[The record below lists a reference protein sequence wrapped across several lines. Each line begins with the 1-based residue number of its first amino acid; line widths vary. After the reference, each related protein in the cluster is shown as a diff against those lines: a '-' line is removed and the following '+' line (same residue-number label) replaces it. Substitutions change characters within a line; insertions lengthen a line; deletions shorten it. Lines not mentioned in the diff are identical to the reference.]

1 MHESRSTTFAWMSMF
16 VHSERARVIIYVFPF
31 FEDWLLAMLA
41 MLTRAIKFTATGLRG
56 NRQVYPLRSLV

>member
-1 MHESRSTTFAWMSMF
+1 MS

-56 NRQVYPLRSLV
+56 NRQVYPLCSLV

>member
-1 MHESRSTTFAWMSMF
+1 MF

-41 MLTRAIKFTATGLRG
+41 MLTRARG
-56 NRQVYPLRSLV
+56 GEDRPEDDLDQRSDHCQ